1 MKTLALI
8 ALAVAGTL
16 AFSFYRP
23 IDSQQAG
30 ARVIEATKKA
40 EDVAGKVAKQAKRAL
55 HEASA
60 ETPKK

>member
-8 ALAVAGTL
+8 ALAVACTL

-23 IDSQQAG
+23 KDSQQAG
-30 ARVIEATKKA
+30 ARVSEATKKA
-40 EDVAGKVAKQAKRAL
+40 GNVAGEVAKQSKRAL
-55 HEASA
+55 HNATA